1 MEQISLSLSGCTLPV
16 YALDALVIGSG
27 CAGFNAADWLYD
39 LGRRDIA
46 ILTEGVNMG
55 TSRNTG
61 SDKQTYYKLSLAGDE
76 LDSIAEM
83 ARTLASGGSMHQ
95 DTARI
100 EAACS
105 ARCFMKLANLGVP
118 FPMNSYGEYVG
129 YKTDHDPRQRATS
142 AGPLTSKLMT
152 EALER
157 SVRSKNVRIFDQM
170 LAAHLLVTDG
180 RITGLIAID
189 LTRVREPNHG
199 LTLFAAPHIILATGG
214 PAGIYADSVYPC
226 GHTGMS
232 GLALEAGAAAA
243 NLEQWQYGLASV
255 DFRWNVS
262 GTYQQVLPR
271 YLSIDTNG
279 IEREFLLDYFDSPQ
293 EALDAVFL
301 KGYQW
306 PFDVRKLEGSSR
318 IDLIVHHE
326 TADLGREV
334 YLDFRHNPA
343 GLDESFSGLAEETY
357 RYLANSN
364 ALLPTPLA
372 RLERMNPDALALY
385 RAHGIDLA
393 REPLRIAVCAQHCN
407 GGIAVDGN
415 WQTRVHGLY
424 VAGEATGTF
433 GVYRPGGS
441 ALNSTQVGA
450 MRAAEHIAC
459 TTDPTPFDADTFAEN
474 AALAAAPWIDR
485 LSRCLCRAD
494 AKSDDRM
501 LRGKLQ
507 RAMSDKAG
515 LLRDPN
521 AMQTLRND
529 ILTIL
534 SRFWEHYVP
543 AGTGGVLH
551 LLKTR
556 DMLLTQ
562 AAVLDAMLLSAETR
576 SSRGAGLVCSPDGES
591 LSVLPSLR
599 YAAPIAG
606 GDDEI
611 LCTQLQNGGVS
622 SSFTPIR
629 PEPAP
634 QDWFETVWS
643 DYRART
649 TRITRSAQ

>member
-1 MEQISLSLSGCTLPV
+1 MQQTTLSLSGLTLPV

-27 CAGFNAADWLYD
+27 CAGFNAADWLHD

-61 SDKQTYYKLSLAGDE
+61 SDKQTYYKLSLAGDD
-76 LDSIAEM
+76 LDSVAEM
-83 ARTLASGGSMHQ
+83 ARTLASGGSVHP

-105 ARCFMKLANLGVP
+105 TRCFMKLANLGVP
-118 FPMNSYGEYVG
+118 FPVNAYGEYVG

-157 SVRSKNVRIFDQM
+157 SVRGKGIRIFDQM
-170 LAAHLLVTDG
+170 LAARLLVEDG
-180 RITGLIAID
+180 AVAGLIAVD
-189 LTRVREPNHG
+189 LTRAHEPGHG

-226 GHTGMS
+226 GHTGMT
-232 GLALEAGAAAA
+232 GLALEAGAEAA
-243 NLEQWQYGLASV
+243 NLEQWQYGLAST

-271 YLSIDTNG
+271 YISVDENG
-279 IEREFLLDYFDSPQ
+279 VEREFLLDYFDSPQ

-326 TADLGREV
+326 TAGLSRRV
-334 YLDFRHNPA
+334 YLDFRRDPT
-343 GLDESFSGLAEETY
+343 GLDAGFSGLSEETT
-357 RYLANSN
+357 RYLANSD
-364 ALLPTPLA
+364 ALRPTPLA
-372 RLERMNPDALALY
+372 RLERMNPDAIALY

-393 REPLRIAVCAQHCN
+393 QEPLRIAVCAQHCN
-407 GGIAVDGN
+407 GGVAVDGD
-415 WQTRVHGLY
+415 WQTRVRGLY
-424 VAGEATGTF
+424 VAGEAAGTF

-459 TTDPTPFDADTFAEN
+459 TTDPAPFDAAAFAAS
-474 AALAAAPWIDR
+474 AARTAAPWIAS
-485 LSRCLCRAD
+485 LSGCLARAD
-494 AKSDDRM
+494 AASADWKV
-501 LRGKLQ
+501 RGKMQ

-515 LLRDPN
+515 LLRDPS
-521 AMQTLRND
+521 AMRALRD
-529 ILTIL
+529 EILGL
-534 SRFWEHYVP
+534 LDGFWDRYVP
-543 AGTGGVLH
+543 AGAGGALH

-562 AAVLDAMLLSAETR
+562 AAVLDAMLLSAEAR
-576 SSRGAGLVCSPDGES
+576 SSRGAGLVCSPDGEA
-591 LSVLPSLR
+591 LPILPGLR
-599 YAAPIAG
+599 YAAPVPG
-606 GDDEI
+606 GDGEI
-611 LCTQLQNGGVS
+611 LSTRLDGGAVS
-622 SSFTPIR
+622 SRFTPVR
-629 PEPAP
+629 PDPAP
-634 QDWFETVWS
+634 QDWFETVWG

-649 TRITRSAQ
+649 ARITRPAR